1 MHAWTYKSPLVFY
14 RTSSP
19 FEAAAQKETQPKESI
34 NGSQKRLGTSV
45 GKKGQHLQQQTKSYV
60 YQSMDWLS
68 VGQLASTNADY
79 LRSGRVVSCQCQI
92 QGTVKE
98 TYVQFILRSQKSFQI
113 EMYCARERFSRTN
126 INICNCAFGSR
137 LKTILGHMH
146 ATQQPTMSVNHFF
159 DSLVH
164 DTLLLKCIITSL

>member
-1 MHAWTYKSPLVFY
+1 MW
-14 RTSSP
+14 
-19 FEAAAQKETQPKESI
+19 E
-34 NGSQKRLGTSV
+34 
-45 GKKGQHLQQQTKSYV
+45 KKGQHLQQQTKSFDD
-60 YQSMDWLS
+60 QSMGWPS

-92 QGTVKE
+92 QETVKE
-98 TYVQFILRSQKSFQI
+98 TCVQFIIHSQKSFQI

-126 INICNCAFGSR
+126 INICNCASGSG

-159 DSLVH
+159 DSSVH
-164 DTLLLKCIITSL
+164 DTLLLKCIITSLQEGLSICWFNGQSVGR